1 MSKARDSIEDLKTID
16 ANLAAKAP
24 LASPSFTGNVGIG
37 VIPYTGR
44 VSTNAA
50 LDIKHFGEMS
60 GDADGAKYGFNL
72 AMNAYNT
79 GGADPG
85 SWKVKSASVYG
96 STLLQ
101 QRDGSF
107 YFYNKAGASTAN
119 SAISWTTA
127 VVIDNTGQL
136 QIGSPSTNSS
146 NLLNIKALPSHSTI
160 RVQSNNSYNAIT
172 FLNSAGTGNG
182 SIRSDA
188 SSISYNTSSDY
199 RLKTN
204 VLPMTGATAT
214 FKQLKPC
221 NFDWITGGN
230 VNGFIA
236 HELADVVPEAVSGT
250 KDAMMDEEYEV
261 TPATD
266 TEAAVM
272 GTRSV
277 PDMQGIDQSKIVPL
291 LTATIQELI
300 TRIEALEA

>member
-1 MSKARDSIEDLKTID
+1 MTKARDLS
-16 ANLAAKAP
+16 LAAKAP
-24 LASPSFTGNVGIG
+24 LASPVFTGNVGVG
-37 VIPYTGR
+37 VTPEAWFSSVDALQVASSGALFGR
-44 VSTNAA
+44 NNEDNRVGIAS
-50 LDIKHFGEMS
+50 
-60 GDADGAKYGFNL
+60 
-72 AMNAYNT
+72 NAYETASNT
-79 GGADPG
+79 WKRIGNSGSAYANLYETDNGAHKF
-85 SWKVKSASVYG
+85 KVAAV
-96 STLLQ
+96 
-101 QRDGSF
+101 
-107 YFYNKAGASTAN
+107 GAAD
-119 SAISWTTA
+119 SAISWNNA

-136 QIGSPSTNSS
+136 QIGSPSANSS

-236 HELADVVPEAVSGT
+236 HELAEVVPESVSGT
-250 KDAMMDEEYEV
+250 KDAMRDEEYEV
-261 TPATD
+261 TPAVLDDEGNET
-266 TEAAVM
+266 TAAVM

-277 PDMQGIDQSKIVPL
+277 PDLQGIDQSKLVPL

-300 TRIEALEA
+300 ARIEALEA